1 MAQGV
6 WESVHYSHEE
16 TIPRLG
22 NAHLDFAIL
31 NPHSLVKSPLF
42 INRCLFFKTHFNGL
56 ASEMSKT

>member
-22 NAHLDFAIL
+22 NAHLESSMRIL
-31 NPHSLVKSPLF
+31 SKKCP
-42 INRCLFFKTHFNGL
+42 FFETGFPF
-56 ASEMSKT
+56 